1 MKKLIYFVGAMI
13 IALSCEQI
21 QDPIEEVNNTSRLSV
36 TARFETA
43 DTKVAFSEESN
54 DIVPVWEI
62 GDQIFGF
69 WDGNTLT
76 YQVASVSGGIAS
88 FNLVSGTEPTDG
100 KTVHMIYAPSKS
112 VSDLSA
118 QTLAVD
124 YSTQDGTLAN
134 LKNHAYMCATATV
147 SGSALTLTFSNQMAI
162 VCFKQLTD
170 LAASTTYTTLEF
182 STVGEGSVIK
192 VDGGTLKL
200 VPGSVYG
207 PVSVNGSFTSDASG
221 NLTTPIYLAVP
232 CPSVAVSPSITLK
245 NSTSQRVGFIPS
257 KAMTPGKYYYITTK
271 KLSEPILYDDF
282 ESETT
287 GSLPSK
293 WFIKYD
299 GRGDEYQV
307 VVSDVFR
314 NGAKS
319 FKTEGASGWSA
330 TLRSKDTDA
339 ASFNHS
345 KLVLQAYERVSG
357 IGSGHNGVLGF
368 SNTSGSWGYYLAR
381 VDFRNN
387 GIQAFNQGSS
397 LGASYDFGVT
407 PLTDTWYHIRL
418 VCDKEA
424 GTYQVFLNGTLVS
437 GKNTAD
443 ASDIRDA
450 FPMLN
455 YPITNITIGA
465 GNGDSTVAHYDDVIA
480 YAIE

>member
-54 DIVPVWEI
+54 DIVPVWEV

-69 WDGNTLT
+69 WDDQTLT
-76 YQVASVSGGIAS
+76 YQVTSISGGTAS
-88 FNLVSGTEPTDG
+88 FSLVSGNEPTDG

-112 VSDLSA
+112 VSDLSD

-162 VCFKQLTD
+162 VCFKQLTG

-182 STVGEGSVIK
+182 STVGEGSVIQ
-192 VDGGTLKL
+192 VNGGTLKL

-221 NLTTPIYLAVP
+221 NLTTPVYLAVP

-293 WFIKYD
+293 WYIRYNGSGND
-299 GRGDEYQV
+299 YQV

-319 FKTEGASGWSA
+319 FKTVGADGWSA

-345 KLVLQAYERVSG
+345 KLVLQAYERVSR
-357 IGSGHNGVLGF
+357 IGSGQNGVLAF
-368 SNTSGSWGYYLAR
+368 SNSSGDYGYYLAR
-381 VDFRNN
+381 VDFQNN
-387 GIQAFNQGSS
+387 GIQAFNHGNSQS
-397 LGASYDFGVT
+397 ASYDFGVT

-418 VCDKEA
+418 VCDKDT

-437 GKNTAD
+437 GKNTAN
-443 ASDIRDA
+443 ASDISDA
-450 FPMLN
+450 FPMLTN
-455 YPITNITIGA
+455 PITHITIGA
-465 GNGDSTVAHYDDVIA
+465 GNSGSTVAHYDDVIA

>member
-1 MKKLIYFVGAMI
+1 
-13 IALSCEQI
+13 
-21 QDPIEEVNNTSRLSV
+21 
-36 TARFETA
+36 
-43 DTKVAFSEESN
+43 
-54 DIVPVWEI
+54 
-62 GDQIFGF
+62 
-69 WDGNTLT
+69 
-76 YQVASVSGGIAS
+76 
-88 FNLVSGTEPTDG
+88 
-100 KTVHMIYAPSKS
+100 MIYAPSKS

-162 VCFKQLTD
+162 VCFKQLTG

-182 STVGEGSVIK
+182 STVGEGSVIQ

-232 CPSVAVSPSITLK
+232 CLSVAVSPSITLK
-245 NSTSQRVGFIPS
+245 NGTSQRVGFISS
-257 KAMTPGKYYYITTK
+257 KTMNPGKYYYITTK
-271 KLSEPILYDDF
+271 KLFEPILYDDF

-293 WFIKYD
+293 WSIKYE
-299 GRGDEYQV
+299 GRGNEYQV

-319 FKTEGASGWSA
+319 FKTESKYGFSA
-330 TLRSKDTDA
+330 TLNSKDTDA
-339 ASFNHS
+339 TSFNS
-345 KLVLQAYERVSG
+345 KLVLQAYERVSR
-357 IGSGHNGVLGF
+357 IGSGQNGVLAF
-368 SNTSGSWGYYLAR
+368 YTSGLGHWGYYLAR
-381 VDFRNN
+381 VDFKNN
-387 GIQAFNQGSS
+387 GIQAFNHGSS
-397 LGASYDFGVT
+397 EGASYDFGVT

-418 VCDKEA
+418 VCDKDT

-443 ASDIRDA
+443 ASDIRNA
-450 FPMLN
+450 FPMLTN
-455 YPITNITIGA
+455 PITNITIGA
-465 GNGDSTVAHYDDVIA
+465 GNGESTVAHYDDVIA